1 MKIAFIGQKGIP
13 ASGGGVERYVED
25 LSTRVAKQGHEAVVY
40 TRAHYAPKNLKTY
53 QGVKLV
59 SLPTVNTKHLDAI
72 VHSVLATLHAVIFG
86 AEVIH
91 YQAIGPALICWL
103 PKLLRPKIKVVST
116 LQSRDYEHQKWGA
129 FAKFMLLLGEKSMC
143 RFSDEVIVVTR
154 AMEKYA
160 KEKYGIEVRF
170 IPNGA
175 NLYNDVSCDK
185 LGQWELVR
193 GNYIVAISRLVR
205 HKGLQYLIQ
214 AYKNLGE
221 TDKKLVIVGDGA
233 FTDDYAAELKALAKG
248 NDNIIFTGNQSG
260 EVLAQL
266 YANAYLFVQPS
277 ESEGLSLAL
286 LEAMAR
292 RVSVLVSNI
301 DANLEAIG
309 EAGFKFVNKDVA
321 DLTEKL
327 RFLLIEEDLVE
338 ARGEAGRLRIEKYF
352 NWETIAKEVVKIYE
366 QPVDLACS
374 REAVEQ
380 TI

>member
-1 MKIAFIGQKGIP
+1 
-13 ASGGGVERYVED
+13 
-25 LSTRVAKQGHEAVVY
+25 
-40 TRAHYAPKNLKTY
+40 
-53 QGVKLV
+53 
-59 SLPTVNTKHLDAI
+59 
-72 VHSVLATLHAVIFG
+72 
-86 AEVIH
+86 
-91 YQAIGPALICWL
+91 
-103 PKLLRPKIKVVST
+103 
-116 LQSRDYEHQKWGA
+116 
-129 FAKFMLLLGEKSMC
+129 
-143 RFSDEVIVVTR
+143 
-154 AMEKYA
+154 
-160 KEKYGIEVRF
+160 
-170 IPNGA
+170 
-175 NLYNDVSCDK
+175 
-185 LGQWELVR
+185 
-193 GNYIVAISRLVR
+193 
-205 HKGLQYLIQ
+205 
-214 AYKNLGE
+214 LGE

-292 RVSVLVSNI
+292 RVPVLVSNI

-309 EAGFKFVNKDVA
+309 EAGFKFANKDVA

-327 RFLLIEEDLVE
+327 RFLLIEEELVKT
-338 ARGEAGRLRIEKYF
+338 RGEAGRLRIEKNF

-366 QPVDLACS
+366 HPVDLACS